1 MFSMSSN
8 LSLFLS
14 ALGLALVLE
23 SLPWLAAPDRWRAS
37 LRELLAL
44 PSGTLRAAALVLL
57 GAGLGLVA
65 LSR

>member
-1 MFSMSSN
+1 VTSN
-8 LSLFLS
+8 LSLFFT

-23 SLPWLAAPDRWRAS
+23 SLPWLAAPDKWRDS
-37 LRELLAL
+37 LRALLAL
-44 PSGTLRAAALVLL
+44 PPRTLRIIGLVLL

>member
-1 MFSMSSN
+1 MSPN

-23 SLPWLAAPDRWRAS
+23 SLPWLAAPEKWRAS
-37 LRELLAL
+37 LRVMLTL
-44 PSGTLRAAALVLL
+44 PSHTLRAVGLALL